1 MQLLSVAQELL
12 DADEAGKEF
21 KLSKSQWQEVQAV
34 RESIAKGAKTYTRE
48 EAREMILNK
57 EKRDGLSAWFLL
69 KPFMMLR
76 RQLTIM
82 KGSAV
87 D

>member
-21 KLSKSQWQEVQAV
+21 KLSKEQWQEVQAV

-48 EAREMILNK
+48 EAREMILKK
-57 EKRDGLSAWFLL
+57 EKRDGLSA
-69 KPFMMLR
+69 
-76 RQLTIM
+76 
-82 KGSAV
+82 
-87 D
+87 